1 MDYSEQT
8 KTLALFRNRAVWSA
22 TDLEVARHSGR
33 EHFKVGCVLQLIS
46 SLTVG
51 GSERLLIN
59 FAASCTPGED
69 IPQVFVVINDFFHPD
84 LAAELSATGHPVYF
98 LKRPPGN
105 RNPRVILS
113 LLNIIRRH
121 DIRIIHAH
129 DSGAKHF
136 AMLSKLYR
144 PMSVGYTIHNT
155 GLVNAWDRV
164 KLRLHQRFVD
174 WNIAIS
180 AAVERECES
189 VKLKRLFKVHNGI
202 PLATF
207 DRVARQRR
215 FGSPL
220 RLINVARI
228 YPKQK
233 GQDILIKAVSLCA
246 ARGLDI
252 RCDFV
257 GSPPE
262 GDESTLLSLK
272 AQAIAENVA
281 DRVRFL
287 CGRTDVRRPL
297 DEADIF
303 VLPSRFEG
311 FGLVLL
317 EAMAVGLPVIA
328 ADVDGPAELLVD
340 GSNGI
345 KFKVGSAEDLADKI
359 AALAAQPEL
368 AAKIARTAKD
378 FVTEFDI
385 ANMRDQYFGIY
396 GQMMKVS

>member
-1 MDYSEQT
+1 MDYSQQT
-8 KTLALFRNRAVWSA
+8 KSLALFRNRAVWSA

-33 EHFKVGCVLQLIS
+33 EHFKVGFVLQLIS

-84 LAAELSATGHPVYF
+84 LAAELFATGHPVYF

-121 DIRIIHAH
+121 DVRIIHAH

-202 PLATF
+202 PLASF
-207 DRVARQRR
+207 RAVVRQRR
-215 FGSPL
+215 LGSPL
-220 RLINVARI
+220 RLINVARL
-228 YPKQK
+228 YPRQK
-233 GQDILIKAVSLCA
+233 GQDILIKAVGICV
-246 ARGLDI
+246 ARGFDV

-257 GSPPE
+257 GSPPD
-262 GDESTLLSLK
+262 GDLTTMESLK
-272 AQAIAENVA
+272 SLAVIAGVS
-281 DRVRFL
+281 DRIRFL
-287 CGRTDVRRPL
+287 CGHTDVRAPL
-297 DEADIF
+297 QEADIF

-317 EAMAVGLPVIA
+317 EAMAMGLPVIA

-345 KFKVGSAEDLADKI
+345 KFKAGSAQDLADKI
-359 AALAAQPEL
+359 MSLAARSEL
-368 AAKIARTAKD
+368 AARMVKTAKD
-378 FVTEFDI
+378 FVREFDI
-385 ANMRDQYFGIY
+385 ACMRDQYFAIY
-396 GQMMKVS
+396 GQMMRSG